1 MFFKVFSQLLDQ
13 SDCIGAEKIV
23 GFDEDIDKILIAK
36 GISEFIKEKLG
47 EVAFE
52 KQRFIGGVHL
62 ESAHIVEGKDG
73 QDKYQEK
80 QKPSKTQDAFCQMGK
95 KGVGAA
101 ELL

>member
-13 SDCIGAEKIV
+13 SDCIGSEKIV

-36 GISEFIKEKLG
+36 GISEFTKEKLG